1 MIRYLH
7 QLPHD
12 ILDIIFNYL
21 NKNKINNIKIKY
33 LLYNNNF
40 NNKNI
45 KIIAINRV
53 KLFYIIKKKYKIIKN
68 YILGDLHKIMKN
80 FYFPNS
86 NYNDNH
92 ENFKSI
98 FKNISNN
105 NINIKKNKCVFYCS
119 QITNGTCRFC
129 SKNKDDHYF
138 NRNLIIKYYYP
149 IIQNL
154 YKSINHCDC

>member
-45 KIIAINRV
+45 KIIFINRA
-53 KLFYIIKKKYKIIKN
+53 N
-68 YILGDLHKIMKN
+68 YFIL
-80 FYFPNS
+80 
-86 NYNDNH
+86 
-92 ENFKSI
+92 
-98 FKNISNN
+98 
-105 NINIKKNKCVFYCS
+105 
-119 QITNGTCRFC
+119 
-129 SKNKDDHYF
+129 
-138 NRNLIIKYYYP
+138 
-149 IIQNL
+149 
-154 YKSINHCDC
+154 